1 MSRFSR
7 VLLILFLLVMLA
19 LLGGCSITSSTP
31 ECQNFTVPNDA
42 MSPTFNQGQLVVLD
56 VLSYSSA
63 TPKRGNIIVLKD
75 PTDPQR
81 QEVLRVIGLPG
92 ETVRLSDTQTFING
106 KYLDEPFVLHRGTQK
121 PMQVTL
127 GPDQYFV
134 MGDNR
139 PQSVDSRDW
148 GPLPFKDIVGQLNT
162 QYCPND

>member
-1 MSRFSR
+1 MTRFPRAMLVS
-7 VLLILFLLVMLA
+7 LLLVMLA

-31 ECQNFTVPNDA
+31 ECQNFAVPNAA
-42 MSPTFNQGQLVVLD
+42 MTPTLNQGQIVVLD

-63 TPKRGNIIVLKD
+63 TPKRGNLIVLKD
-75 PTDPQR
+75 PTDPNR

-106 KYLDEPFVLHRGTQK
+106 RYLEEPFVLHRGTQQ

-127 GPDQYFV
+127 GPGEYFV

-139 PQSVDSRDW
+139 LQSVDSRDW
-148 GPLPFKDIVGQLNT
+148 GPLPFKDILGQINT

>member
-7 VLLILFLLVMLA
+7 AMIVLFLLVMLV
-19 LLGGCSITSSTP
+19 LLGGCNITSTTP
-31 ECQNFTVPNDA
+31 ECQNFTVPNTA
-42 MSPTFNQGQLVVLD
+42 MTPTLNQGELVVLD

-63 TPKRGNIIVLKD
+63 KPARGNLIVLKD
-75 PTDPQR
+75 PTDLQR

-92 ETVRLSDTQTFING
+92 ETVRLSETQTFING
-106 KYLDEPFVLHRGTQK
+106 KYLEEPFVLHRGTQQ

-127 GPDQYFV
+127 GPDEYFV

-139 PQSVDSRDW
+139 PQSVDSRTW
-148 GPLPFKDIVGQLNT
+148 GPLPFKDIIGEINT

>member
-7 VLLILFLLVMLA
+7 TWPVLFLLVMLT

-31 ECQNFTVPNDA
+31 ECQNFSVPNAA
-42 MSPTFNQGQLVVLD
+42 MTPTLNEGQIVLLD
-56 VLSYSSA
+56 VLAYSSA
-63 TPKRGNIIVLKD
+63 KPARGNLIVLKD
-75 PTDPQR
+75 PTDLQR
-81 QEVLRVIGLPG
+81 QVALRVIGLPG

-106 KYLDEPFVLHRGTQK
+106 KYLEEPFVLHRGTQK
-121 PMQVTL
+121 PMEVTL

-139 PQSVDSRDW
+139 PQSVDSRTW
-148 GPLPFKDIVGQLNT
+148 GPVPFKDIVGEIGT